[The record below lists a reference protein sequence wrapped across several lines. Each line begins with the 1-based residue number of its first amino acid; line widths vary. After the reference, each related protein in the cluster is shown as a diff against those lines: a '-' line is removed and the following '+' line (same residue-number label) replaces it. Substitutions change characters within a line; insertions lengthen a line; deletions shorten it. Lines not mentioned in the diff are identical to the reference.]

1 MITEPMPFME
11 AIRFLLEKEQ
21 LPADWDAAD
30 WQAQEPDFQT
40 KAFFSAKVENARFL
54 DRSQGLIFDYMAKVR
69 ETIVQPDG
77 TVVTALKVGGREH
90 FVERMMKFMIAEGM
104 AKHEEFKDVN
114 QKDVTDI
121 RSLSRL
127 RLIFDTNVRQAYGF
141 GQWKQGMTPAALKAF
156 PAARLIRDR
165 GVKEPRPRHQANL
178 GEVLLKTDPR
188 WAGFHNAR
196 EIGGFGVP
204 WGPYGF
210 NSGVTQEDVSKGEAR
225 KLGLDVD
232 SVSPQP
238 AKLTDGSEAS
248 TKKMDPAIKAKLLA
262 ELRAGKKNLD
272 PSEVARKAAADTRR
286 IMLERGLADA
296 EERGDTSKAGKY
308 RKAIAELPDA
318 GLKVRDEGDKIV
330 LEKSPTSDNLP
341 ALPYAQ
347 DRPNEG
353 LQPAEVLSG
362 IRAIRPAES
371 ESSGLAR
378 EIRSDREAESL
389 ARWADAKGIFSFEE
403 RAPQRDDL
411 TGGEHLV
418 TLDSSGDIV
427 YKSTHPGK
435 FGFSAD
441 VEMVHPRGRNA
452 RPHIT
457 AGLVEASPDEYLFRL
472 ARQNDLFEDDVRVM
486 GAVKYPQGFS
496 VVTTQPF
503 YKGVRTDQPDIDTW
517 FESRGWTKLA
527 FKDGAYYDAKKDLL
541 IMDALPRNVL
551 TLEDGKVMPFDVV
564 IVQPSQSMKLKLGL

>member
-1 MITEPMPFME
+1 MITEPIPFPE
-11 AIRFLLEKEQ
+11 AIRYLLEKEQ
-21 LPADWDAAD
+21 LPADWDAAM

-40 KAFFSAKVENARFL
+40 KAYFSAKVENARFL
-54 DRSQGLIFDYMAKVR
+54 DRLQGYLFDYMAKVR

-90 FVERMMKFMIAEGM
+90 FVERVTKFMLAEGM
-104 AKHEEFKDVN
+104 VKPGEISTVN

-141 GQWKQGMTPAALKAF
+141 GQWKQGMTPAALRAF

-188 WAGFHNAR
+188 WADFHNAR

-210 NSGVTQEDVSKGEAR
+210 NSGVTQEDVSKATAR

-238 AKLTDGSEAS
+238 AKVTDGAEAS
-248 TKKMDPAIKAKLLA
+248 TKKMDPDIKAKLLA

-272 PSEVARKAAADTRR
+272 PAEVARKAAADTRR
-286 IMLERGLADA
+286 IMLDRGLADA
-296 EERGDTSKAGKY
+296 EGRGYASKAAKY
-308 RKAIAELPDA
+308 RKAIAELPDS

-330 LEKSPTSDNLP
+330 LETVSKTAIVPPLP
-341 ALPYAQ
+341 DVN
-347 DRPNEG
+347 DRPTQG
-353 LQPAEVLSG
+353 FQPAEVLSG
-362 IRAIRPAES
+362 IRAIRPTEP
-371 ESSGLAR
+371 ESSGYPR
-378 EIRSDREAESL
+378 EIRADREAQSFAAWSDARGIL
-389 ARWADAKGIFSFEE
+389 ATRSRPPQADE
-403 RAPQRDDL
+403 L

-418 TLDSSGDIV
+418 EINEDAGV
-427 YKSTHPGK
+427 VFKSTFPGK

-452 RPHIT
+452 RRHIT

-486 GAVKYPQGFS
+486 GAVRYPQGIS
-496 VVTTQPF
+496 ILTNQPF
-503 YKGVRTDQPDIDTW
+503 YKGVRTEQPVIDTW
-517 FESRGWTKLA
+517 FESRGWQKLA
-527 FKDGAYYDAKKDLL
+527 FKDGAYYDAEKDLL

-551 TLEDGKVMPFDVV
+551 TLEDGKLMPFDVV